1 MRKTV
6 FILVALL
13 FTAGAARADY
23 VVLRSGQRLHIT
35 GYERTG
41 DTVRLTVAGGII
53 EVAAQDVVAIEP
65 EEVFAAAP
73 ASPPSSNVPY
83 QNVIRAAA
91 RKHGLDAALIA
102 SVISAESNFDSRAVS
117 RKQAYGLMQL
127 RPATAS
133 RFSVVNMFDPVQNVD
148 AGTRYLKQ
156 LLKQYH
162 GNLPLAL
169 AAYNAGPQRVERYGG
184 VPPFRETQAYVRRV
198 MTSFQQQQK
207 NKTTTRISTCMPLAF
222 SCPGPSAQ

>member
-6 FILVALL
+6 FIFVALF

-23 VVLRSGQRLHIT
+23 AVLRSGQRLHIT

-41 DTVRLTVAGGII
+41 DTVRLTVAGGTI
-53 EVAAQDVVAIEP
+53 EVAAQDVLSIEP

-73 ASPPSSNVPY
+73 ASPPSPNTPY
-83 QNVIRAAA
+83 ENVIRAAA

-102 SVISAESNFDSRAVS
+102 SVISAESNFNARAVS

-127 RPATAS
+127 LPATAS
-133 RFSVVNMFDPVQNVD
+133 RFSVVNLFDPTQNVD

-156 LLKQYH
+156 LLEQYH

-198 MTSFQQQQK
+198 MSSFQQQQK
-207 NKTTTRISTCMPLAF
+207 TKTSTLISSCMPLAF
-222 SCPGPSAQ
+222 SCPGSAAQ

>member
-23 VVLRSGQRLHIT
+23 AVLRSGQRLHIT

-53 EVAAQDVVAIEP
+53 EIAAQDVLAIEP

-73 ASPPSSNVPY
+73 ASPPLPNTPY
-83 QNVIRAAA
+83 GNVIRAAA

-127 RPATAS
+127 LPATAS
-133 RFSVVNMFDPVQNVD
+133 RFSVVNLFDPVQNVD
-148 AGTRYLKQ
+148 AGARYLKQ
-156 LLKQYH
+156 LLEQYH

-184 VPPFRETQAYVRRV
+184 VPPFRETQDYVRRV

-207 NKTTTRISTCMPLAF
+207 NKTTTRISTCMPLVF